1 MSGKLEGRAAIVT
14 GAARGIGRA
23 IVQRLTAD
31 GAQVAALDM
40 NVEEARQSGGAMAIQ
55 CNVTDAASV
64 AAAMVEARAA
74 FGRLDIAVANAGIG
88 QAEGDGSGPFYEAM
102 GQRNAELA
110 EKGSS
115 SIFVD
120 QLIHMED
127 RGWDAVMSVNVG
139 GTFRLARE
147 FVRVLAQDGNPGSFI
162 AISSTSAQSGEGSP
176 HYCASKAA
184 IIGLVRQLSRELA
197 PRKIRVNAVA
207 PGPTNTPVMEGIPAE
222 WINSMEAAIPLGH
235 MADPAEIAA
244 AVAYLAGDDAS
255 FVTGSV
261 LVANG
266 GSYFF

>member
-1 MSGKLEGRAAIVT
+1 MTGKLHGQGAIVT

-23 IVQRLTAD
+23 IVQRLAAE

-40 NVEEARQSGGAMAIQ
+40 NLEEARLSGGALALQ
-55 CNVTDAASV
+55 CDVTNAASV
-64 AAAMVEARAA
+64 AAAVAEARAT

-102 GQRNAELA
+102 GKRNAELA

-127 RGWDAVMSVNVG
+127 RGWDTVMSVNVG

-207 PGPTNTPVMEGIPAE
+207 PGPTNTPVMQGIPDE
-222 WINSMEAAIPLGH
+222 WISSMEAGIPLGR

-244 AVAYLAGDDAS
+244 AVAYLAGEDAS